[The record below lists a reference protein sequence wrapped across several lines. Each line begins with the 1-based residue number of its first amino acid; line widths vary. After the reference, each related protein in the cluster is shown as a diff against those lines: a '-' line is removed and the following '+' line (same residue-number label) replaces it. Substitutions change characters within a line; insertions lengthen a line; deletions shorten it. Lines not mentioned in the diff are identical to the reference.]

1 MKKLFLLFILFSGFV
16 FGQFTVTKENWI
28 EKGKYLQAIKLYQNE
43 DKTKAKIWYLDFN
56 TVLQKTNVLSPTMDY
71 EFEFTTEPDT
81 LDKLYDLIKDNLEK
95 KNIEVLTLTFP
106 EGKMH
111 LNFMKSLGSYYV
123 NFQFENKSS
132 IIDNTSTSKRETYA
146 LNLKRL
152 NKFFGKEN

>member
-1 MKKLFLLFILFSGFV
+1 MKKLFLLFILFWGYA
-16 FGQFTVTKENWI
+16 FGQFTISNDNWA

-43 DKTKAKIWYLDFN
+43 DKTKAKIWYIDFN

-81 LDKLYDLIKDNLEK
+81 LEKLHGLIKENLEK
-95 KNIEVLTLTFP
+95 KKVEILTLTFP
-106 EGKMH
+106 EGKMY

-132 IIDNTSTSKRETYA
+132 IIDNNSTSKRETYA

-152 NKFFGKEN
+152 NKFFGKED